1 MLNAAGVAP
10 TVVCLHRRAEGVE
23 RQVRAAGF
31 DVRILEATGWVGRV
45 RELRRLLRR
54 DRPDIVHT
62 TIFESDIVGRLAAAG
77 TGCTVVSSLVNTPYD
92 SARLGDPNV
101 SARKLWAARHIDGWT
116 ARHLTDHFHAISE
129 AVRDASARTL
139 RLDPGWIS
147 VIQRGRD
154 PQRLGEPSPQRRLA
168 ARRALGLDPEAEV
181 IVNVG
186 RQEFQKGQ
194 LDLLRAMESLARRRP
209 GLMLVQA
216 GRRGY
221 VTGEL
226 ESIVHRTGLAD
237 RVHFLGHRDD
247 IPDVLA
253 AADVFAFPSHYEGLG
268 GAVIEAMALGLPIV
282 TTAVPA
288 LLEVVEPDKN
298 ALVVPPGSPGLLA
311 DALGVLLEDAGRRNS
326 FGACSRKIFLE
337 RFTLEITAVRM
348 LEFYAYVSRRYPQLS
363 RCEPHSGAAIHGKVR
378 SAGD

>member
-1 MLNAAGVAP
+1 MLRAAGVAP
-10 TVVCLHRRAEGVE
+10 TVVCLQRRAEGVE

-31 DVRILEATGWVGRV
+31 DVRILEATGWAGRI

-54 DRPDIVHT
+54 ERPDVVHT
-62 TIFESDIVGRLAAAG
+62 TIFESDVVGRLAAAG
-77 TGCTVVSSLVNTPYD
+77 TGCTVVSSLVNTSYN

-101 SARKLWAARHIDGWT
+101 SALKLWTARHVDGWT

-139 RLDPGWIS
+139 RLDPGRIS
-147 VIQRGRD
+147 VIRRGRD
-154 PQRLGEPSPQRRLA
+154 PQRLGEPGPQRRLA
-168 ARRALGLDPEAEV
+168 ARRALGLAPEAEM

-194 LDLLRAMESLARRRP
+194 LDLLRAMDSLARRRP
-209 GLMLVQA
+209 RLVLVQA
-216 GRRGY
+216 GRRGHA
-221 VTGEL
+221 TGEL
-226 ESIVHRTGLAD
+226 ESFVRRAGLAD

-282 TTAVPA
+282 ATAVPA
-288 LLEVVEPDKN
+288 LLEVVKPDEN
-298 ALVVPPGSPGLLA
+298 ALVVSPGDIGLLA
-311 DALGVLLEDAGRRNS
+311 DALGVLLDDAGRRTS
-326 FGACSRKIFLE
+326 FGVRSREIFLE
-337 RFTLEITAVRM
+337 QFTLETTAVRT
-348 LEFYAYVSRRYPQLS
+348 LKFYADISQKIPVSQ
-363 RCEPHSGAAIHGKVR
+363 
-378 SAGD
+378 